1 MTGVKP
7 GEVAERLGREPAR
20 LWAIRDARRG
30 RYTSWYGTDRL
41 PMDLREVRNQLLEA
55 VRRGAA
61 AHVEALLERHPGL
74 ADARNAHG
82 NTPVREAIR
91 ARRPDLVALLLDRGA
106 DPLQVNDGGS
116 SLMDAAT
123 AAGSR
128 QIAALLADRGCRV
141 RAADAAALGALDELR
156 RMLDTDPSAG
166 GERDRVGGT
175 PLHAAARG
183 DRPAA
188 VRLLLDRGA
197 DVGAVNR
204 HGHPPLADA
213 VEGGALAAAAVL
225 LERGADPGCAAGH
238 FGGAALHR
246 AIANRHRDM
255 ARLLLDHGADPS
267 RQDGAGKTALH
278 DAVIAG
284 TAAWVELILSYRPN
298 LALRTRPGPTQ
309 PGGESALDYARR
321 RRKPA
326 LVRLL
331 EAALE
336 ATRQP
341 APPTSAS

>member
-1 MTGVKP
+1 M
-7 GEVAERLGREPAR
+7 
-20 LWAIRDARRG
+20 
-30 RYTSWYGTDRL
+30 
-41 PMDLREVRNQLLEA
+41 EA

-61 AHVEALLERHPGL
+61 TQVEALLDRHPGL
-74 ADARNAHG
+74 TDARNAHG
-82 NTPVREAIR
+82 NTPVREAIG
-91 ARRPDLVALLLDRGA
+91 ARRPEIVALLLERGA

-123 AAGSR
+123 AAGCGE
-128 QIAALLADRGCRV
+128 IAALLVARGCCM
-141 RAADAAALGALDELR
+141 RAADAAGLGALDELR
-156 RMLDTDPSAG
+156 RMLAAGPSAA

-183 DRPAA
+183 NQPAA
-188 VRLLLDRGA
+188 VRLLLDHGA
-197 DVGAVNR
+197 DIGAVNR

-213 VEGGALAAAAVL
+213 VEAGALAAAAVL
-225 LERGADPGCAAGH
+225 LERGACPDCRAGH

-246 AIANRHRDM
+246 AIAGRQKEM

-284 TAAWVELILSYRPN
+284 TAAWVELILAYRPD
-298 LALRTRPGPTQ
+298 LTLRTRPGPTQ
-309 PGGESALDYARR
+309 PGGETALDYARR

-326 LVRLL
+326 LIRLL

-336 ATRQP
+336 TTP
-341 APPTSAS
+341 

>member
-1 MTGVKP
+1 
-7 GEVAERLGREPAR
+7 
-20 LWAIRDARRG
+20 
-30 RYTSWYGTDRL
+30 
-41 PMDLREVRNQLLEA
+41 MDLRELRKQLLEA
-55 VRRGAA
+55 VRGGAA
-61 AHVEALLERHPGL
+61 AHVDALLERHPHL

-82 NTPVREAIR
+82 NTPVREAIG
-91 ARRPDLVALLLDRGA
+91 ARRPEVVALLLERGA

-123 AAGSR
+123 AAGCR
-128 QIAALLADRGCRV
+128 KIAGMLVGRGCPM
-141 RAADAAALGALDELR
+141 RAVDAAGLGALADLIG
-156 RMLDTDPSAG
+156 MLDERPDAVR
-166 GERDRVGGT
+166 ERDRVGGT

-183 DRPAA
+183 NRPAA

-197 DVGAVNR
+197 DIGAVNR

-213 VEGGALAAAAVL
+213 VEADARAAATVL

-238 FGGAALHR
+238 FGGTALHR
-246 AIANRHRDM
+246 AIANRHQEM

-284 TAAWVELILSYRPN
+284 TAAWVELVLAHRPN

-309 PGGESALDYARR
+309 PGDETALDYARR

-326 LVRLL
+326 LIRLL

-336 ATRQP
+336 AALEATP
-341 APPTSAS
+341 